1 MINQR
6 FCGSWCF
13 FSLRSSSSMVVGDER
28 APVSVLKCQ
37 SHLNIQQFSVQFY
50 ERIEWRWFVVAMA
63 WRMLQQ
69 FIIMNVHRHCISRSH
84 CKYPMLRRANH
95 RIGRGGRWSTDFLF
109 FFFICL
115 CVFIFCLSFRGSTK
129 HVPLRLTV
137 SNLVHIFRIT
147 FQERKQFGWIT
158 KYMKEEGRQQ
168 QQKKCLCLFSFW
180 WNENTSSR
188 KSDSEKKRGEWIKAN
203 KRKIIKKSE
212 AHK

>member
-1 MINQR
+1 
-6 FCGSWCF
+6 
-13 FSLRSSSSMVVGDER
+13 MVVGDER

-95 RIGRGGRWSTDFLF
+95 RIGRGSRWSTDFLF
-109 FFFICL
+109 FFFIYL

-137 SNLVHIFRIT
+137 SYLVHIFRIT

-188 KSDSEKKRGEWIKAN
+188 KSDSEKKTR
-203 KRKIIKKSE
+203 RMDKS
-212 AHK
+212 K